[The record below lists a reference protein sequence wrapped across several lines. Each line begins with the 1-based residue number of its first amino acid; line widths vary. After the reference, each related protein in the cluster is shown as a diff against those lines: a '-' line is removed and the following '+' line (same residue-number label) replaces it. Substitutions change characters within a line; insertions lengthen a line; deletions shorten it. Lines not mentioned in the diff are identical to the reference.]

1 MFLALF
7 LNILQ
12 WEHLNSFNRY
22 PKGYKNISTTN
33 VYFGWSGTLLLA
45 LLVNLCNIINRQLIL

>member
-7 LNILQ
+7 LNISQ
-12 WEHLNSFNRY
+12 WEHQNSFNRD
-22 PKGYKNISTTN
+22 PKGYNNISTTN